1 MVVVFGQKKSRLCPR
16 RLHDAVDD
24 MRSSIGERERES
36 SVGRFF
42 IMWLKVSLQSLLVF
56 CVQSP
61 NNFFSSSSKKGGRK
75 DPFE

>member
-1 MVVVFGQKKSRLCPR
+1 MVLFGQKKSRLCPR
-16 RLHDAVDD
+16 RLHAVDD
-24 MRSSIGERERES
+24 MSSSIGERERES

>member
-36 SVGRFF
+36 RRSVAFYYVV
-42 IMWLKVSLQSLLVF
+42 KVSLQSLLVF